1 MKLLAFITFI
11 QIFSTFNKPE
21 DLPIEIFFTSKIS
34 LREFAFIAQ
43 KLRDQYKQNEFFMK
57 SYYHCEIAA
66 LRRIFGKDWQTA
78 VGEEKDLN
86 DTEFLKKIIGKNRG
100 DMAMLIDWGMRHH
113 SPVIRNIAHESIG
126 LDQDRTIMPIDR
138 IAEGESSSA
147 SSASII
153 IPRTKSPYFDSP
165 RSNRSKST
173 SSDDSHSPNES
184 NLIRSESPEYIFE
197 MDEED

>member
-34 LREFAFIAQ
+34 LKEFAFLAQ

-66 LRRIFGKDWQTA
+66 LQRIFGKDWQTA
-78 VGEEKDLN
+78 VGEEKDLDN
-86 DTEFLKKIIGKNRG
+86 PEFLKKMIGRNRG
-100 DMAMLIDWGMRHH
+100 DVAMLIDWGMRHH
-113 SPVIRNIAHESIG
+113 SPVVRSIAHESIG
-126 LDQDRTIMPIDR
+126 LDQNRTIMSIDR
-138 IAEGESSSA
+138 ITEGESTSA
-147 SSASII
+147 SSSSII

-165 RSNRSKST
+165 RSYRSRST
-173 SSDDSHSPNES
+173 SSDDSDGPNTP
-184 NLIRSESPEYIFE
+184 NIVRSDSPEDIFQ
-197 MDEED
+197 MDED